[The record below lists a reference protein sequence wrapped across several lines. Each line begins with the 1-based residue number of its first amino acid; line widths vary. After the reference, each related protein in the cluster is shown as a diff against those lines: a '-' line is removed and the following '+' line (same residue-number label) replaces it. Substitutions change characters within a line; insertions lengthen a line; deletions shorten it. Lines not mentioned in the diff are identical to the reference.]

1 MAQFNP
7 LEIIMCG
14 DKRQYYAYDGELYTA
29 TFPQEWVK
37 SHSCDGT
44 GPGECKNC
52 NIFGSWNGVF
62 IGYCMNCAEYVY
74 NFERGKGF
82 CIMGIETLNNGKGIS
97 AFNSYLKNCDLKDIG
112 DVDFMNS
119 MDVIDSHLEHHVEL
133 YFESSEYRETHCS
146 DKNGKQT
153 IMMDINY
160 QLEFLQK
167 IFHFAEEYVIT
178 FDKLFN
184 KITFYQDTM
193 ECIEDQ
199 IDAISNRGLELI
211 DEKNTAEL
219 KQEQEQTEE
228 EMKMLYEIY
237 CSEKMDEYMRG
248 IDIGGYSMVVPTTLL
263 TFEEFKIKTYEEYD
277 REAEEFY
284 KKQIECCDDEEP
296 EQLDEEREME
306 VQYSLYCKEEYEKSK
321 NEEESQ
327 SNNCER
333 DIQYNLLYNNDEFKN
348 FIKEQEYKY
357 QNGIEQTDE
366 EREKEIQYDIYCMEE
381 CEKFKKEQD
390 YEEEM
395 KFLYQIYC
403 DGLCENY
410 KEDRR
415 SNGGEIIDCG
425 YSVKSYEEF
434 KMDEQISEYYKNSQE
449 ENDCPDEFPLNE
461 NTSCYG
467 SYFDGGYDSY

>member
-44 GPGECKNC
+44 GPSKCKNC

-62 IGYCMNCAEYVY
+62 IGYCINCAEYVY

-82 CIMGIETLNNGKGIS
+82 CIMGIETLNKGKGIS
-97 AFNSYLKNCDLKDIG
+97 VFNSYLKNIDLKDIG

-119 MDVIDSHLEHHVEL
+119 MDVIDSHLERHVQL
-133 YFESSEYRETHCS
+133 YFESSEYREKQCS

-153 IMMDINY
+153 IMMAITY
-160 QLEFLQK
+160 QSEFLQK

-178 FDKLFN
+178 IDKLFN

-193 ECIEDQ
+193 RFLEHQ
-199 IDAISNRGLELI
+199 IDVISDRGLVLI
-211 DEKNTAEL
+211 NEKNTSAL
-219 KQEQEQTEE
+219 KQEQEQEE
-228 EMKMLYEIY
+228 EEEIKMLYQIY
-237 CSEKMDEYMRG
+237 SSEKMDEYMRG
-248 IDIGGYSMVVPTTLL
+248 IDIGGYSMVVPTKIL

-277 REAEEFY
+277 IQAEEFY
-284 KKQIECCDDEEP
+284 RKQIEECDD
-296 EQLDEEREME
+296 RE
-306 VQYSLYCKEEYEKSK
+306 
-321 NEEESQ
+321 
-327 SNNCER
+327 
-333 DIQYNLLYNNDEFKN
+333 
-348 FIKEQEYKY
+348 
-357 QNGIEQTDE
+357 EQTDE
-366 EREKEIQYDIYCMEE
+366 EREMEIQYNIYCKEE
-381 CEKFKKEQD
+381 YEKFKKEQD
-390 YEEEM
+390 YEEDM
-395 KFLYQIYC
+395 TSRYQVYC
-403 DGLCENY
+403 DELCENY

-449 ENDCPDEFPLNE
+449 ENDCPHEFPLNE